1 MKKLHILL
9 TILLLSVLHAEAQY
23 TVTTKN
29 KKPISNNMWGLF
41 FEDINRS
48 GDGGI
53 YAELVKNRSFDF
65 PDPFMGWTAQPA
77 RYAYANNDIF
87 QIINQSGQ
95 HPNNPKYLQVTIAQP
110 GTYWLANEG
119 FGGVTAQK
127 GKT

>member
-1 MKKLHILL
+1 MHILL
-9 TILLLSVLHAEAQY
+9 TIILLSVLQAGAQY